1 MKPGPPRLRS
11 SGNEGVIHPTK
22 KELCLAEMLVEGK
35 GKVESG
41 AGWGAYRKGAMTVH
55 LDFMTSDGSKDR
67 GSHVL
72 GYSMLSF
79 PAFPATYT

>member
-1 MKPGPPRLRS
+1 M
-11 SGNEGVIHPTK
+11 
-22 KELCLAEMLVEGK
+22 
-35 GKVESG
+35 ESG
-41 AGWGAYRKGAMTVH
+41 AGWGAYKKGAMTVH